1 MRISGIAVLIGVLAA
16 ILPLKA
22 ADTIPEIRVSL
33 LDVAPGPAVYAAAG
47 HAALRLECPSAG
59 LDYVFSYEMT
69 LGLDQLAKFALG
81 KANGGYLA
89 APTADY
95 LAQYAEEQRAVT
107 ERQVNLTPRQKQALW
122 EWLDSEIVKQMPY
135 RYDYAHNMCST
146 MAIAAIEHTLGG
158 ERIDWGTLPQEVTA
172 TSRTAMR
179 FGMRHVPW
187 ARLFWDTILGT
198 EGDRTPTPQE
208 NMCPELLELSLRQ
221 ARIITADGAA
231 RPFFVAPAAVL
242 RQGVE
247 KPACGF
253 TPWVCFALVL
263 AVALLLSLLPAGRL
277 VRLLRLLRLVYDL
290 LLFGLSGLLGLML
303 IWMICFSQLVGTDW
317 NWLILPFC
325 PLLPLAALL
334 ITRRCRRCGKRLWLA
349 ETCITALCIP
359 LALVIPQYSSPYI
372 LIFLAMAVR
381 SYCRY
386 KHLKTK

>member
-1 MRISGIAVLIGVLAA
+1 MRISGIAIVLGLLAA
-16 ILPLKA
+16 MLPLKA

-95 LAQYAEEQRAVT
+95 LAQYAEEQRTVA

-122 EWLDSEIVKQMPY
+122 QWLDSEIVKQMPY

-172 TSRTAMR
+172 TSRSAMR
-179 FGMRHVPW
+179 FGMRHAPW

-198 EGDRTPTPQE
+198 EGDRIPTPKE

-221 ARIITADGAA
+221 ARIITADGEA
-231 RPFFVAPAAVL
+231 RPFFVGSAAVF
-242 RQGVE
+242 RQGTE
-247 KPACGF
+247 KPACWF

-263 AVALLLSLLPAGRL
+263 AVALLLSLLPTSRWVWL
-277 VRLLRLLRLVYDL
+277 VRLAYDL
-290 LLFGLSGLLGLML
+290 LLFGSTGLLGLML

-325 PLLPLAALL
+325 PLLPLAAIL
-334 ITRRCRRCGKRLWLA
+334 ITRRCRRWLWLA
-349 ETCITALCIP
+349 ESCITALCIP
-359 LALVIPQYSSPYI
+359 LALAIPQYSSPYL